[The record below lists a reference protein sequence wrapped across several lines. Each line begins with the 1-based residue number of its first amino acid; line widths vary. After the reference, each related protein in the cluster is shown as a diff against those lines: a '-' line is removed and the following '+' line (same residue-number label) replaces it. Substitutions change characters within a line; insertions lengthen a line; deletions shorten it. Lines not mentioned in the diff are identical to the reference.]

1 MANKR
6 DIKRLEKNLLD
17 IIQENKEQ
25 VRMALNSFREFYS
38 DCNTRGMAV
47 IDILTAT
54 SGLNTIVFEIEQ
66 WSEEKAKNTYDY
78 SLVVVNGDGEVIFDE
93 ADGELP
99 LPMVLTRY
107 KDFCQRKLHKFP

>member
-1 MANKR
+1 MANQR

-17 IIQENKEQ
+17 TIQEDKEQ
-25 VRMALNSFREFYS
+25 VRMALKSFREFYS

-54 SGLNTIVFEIEQ
+54 SGSNTLVFEIEQ
-66 WSEEKAKNTYDY
+66 WSEEEQQNTFDY
-78 SLVVVNGDGEVIFDE
+78 SFVIVNGDGEVVLDR

-99 LPMVLTRY
+99 LPLVLSRF
-107 KDFCQRKLHKFP
+107 KDAQRKLSVFLC

>member
-1 MANKR
+1 MASKR
-6 DIKRLEKNLLD
+6 DIQKFEKHLLD
-17 IIQENKEQ
+17 VIKEDKEQ
-25 VRMALNSFREFYS
+25 VKMALKSFREFYS

-54 SGLNTIVFEIEQ
+54 SGSNTLVFEVEQ
-66 WSEEKAKNTYDY
+66 WGEEKAKNTYDY
-78 SLVVVNGDGEVIFDE
+78 SLVVVNGDGEVVFDE

-107 KDFCQRKLHKFP
+107 KDFCQRKLHKFA